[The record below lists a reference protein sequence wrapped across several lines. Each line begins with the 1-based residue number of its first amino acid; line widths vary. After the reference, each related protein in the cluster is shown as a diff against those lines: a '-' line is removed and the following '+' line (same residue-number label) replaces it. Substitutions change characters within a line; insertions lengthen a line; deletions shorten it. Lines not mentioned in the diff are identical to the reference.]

1 LAEAVKADID
11 LWVTEARTALVRQDF
26 SATEKYCR
34 LIVNAFP
41 QHADAHFLL
50 AAIALE
56 TKQFAPAVNLLRRAI
71 SYDSDQAEYFALLAR
86 AYAAMHDSVAAL
98 SAADHVS
105 EMPTADAVSLDTI
118 GCIYSQAGLHK
129 KAVKQFLRAVELS
142 PNCAE
147 FQYNLAVSSRFLG
160 NFDLAEEAYEKAIT
174 LDPYFYKAHWSLA
187 HLRNQSRSNNH
198 IPRLEGLLSRL
209 LDCNN
214 ANADAEV
221 FLRCGLAKEFEDL
234 EEYEPAFRHLSAG
247 KLIARQKMDYSVAK
261 DRELFE
267 MVEHIFTADRLAEK
281 LPGSSTEE
289 PIFIVGMPR
298 TGTTLVE
305 RVLTNHSA
313 VFSAGELSVFGQQLR
328 ELSGSQSASVLDAAT
343 LRAGINIDPCM
354 LGEAYLRHTR
364 PYTGHTERFV
374 DKMPLNFLYIGFIN
388 RSLPNARIICV
399 RRNPMD
405 TCLSNFRAL
414 FPREK
419 ATYYRYSYD
428 LLETGRYYLMFDR
441 LMRHWENVLPGK
453 ILQVNYEDVVAN
465 QEAESRRL
473 IEFCGLDWEEAC
485 LHFEKN
491 TAAVTTASS
500 AQVRQPIYKNA
511 VERWKHYEQQLQ
523 PLKELLLAGGLDIE

>member
-1 LAEAVKADID
+1 LAEAVKAGID
-11 LWVTEARTALVRQDF
+11 SWVTEARAALARQDF
-26 SATEKYCR
+26 SSTEKYCR
-34 LIVNAFP
+34 LIINAFP
-41 QHADAHFLL
+41 HHADAHFFL

-56 TKQFAPAVNLLRRAI
+56 TKQFVPAVNLLQRAI
-71 SYDSDQAEYFALLAR
+71 SYDSGQAEYFALLAR
-86 AYAAMHDSVAAL
+86 AYASLHDSIAAL
-98 SAADHVS
+98 SAAEQVA
-105 EMPTADAVSLDTI
+105 EMPAADAVSLDTI
-118 GCIYSQAGLHK
+118 GCIYSQAGLHEE
-129 KAVKQFLRAVELS
+129 AVKQFLRAVELS

-160 NFDLAEEAYEKAIT
+160 NFDLAEEAYEKAIA

-187 HLRNQSRSNNH
+187 HLRNQSKSKNH
-198 IPRLEGLLSRL
+198 LPRLEGLLSGL
-209 LDCNN
+209 PDSGD
-214 ANADAEV
+214 ADAEV
-221 FLRCGLAKEFEDL
+221 FLRCGLAKEYEDL
-234 EEYEPAFRHLSAG
+234 KEYESAFRHLSAG
-247 KLIARQKMDYSVAK
+247 KLIARQKMDYSVDE

-267 MVEHIFTADRLAEK
+267 TVERSFTVNRIGGQ
-281 LPGSSTEE
+281 LPGYSTAE

-305 RVLTNHSA
+305 RVLTNHSS

-328 ELSGSQSASVLDAAT
+328 ELSGSQSLSVLDKTT
-343 LRAGINIDPCM
+343 LHAGMNVDPCN

-374 DKMPLNFLYIGFIN
+374 DKMPLNFLYIGFIH

-414 FPREK
+414 FSREK

-441 LMRHWENVLPGK
+441 LMRHWGDVLPGK
-453 ILQVNYEDVVAN
+453 VLQVNYEDVVAN

-473 IEFCGLDWEEAC
+473 IEFCGLDWEDAC
-485 LHFEKN
+485 LRFEKN
-491 TAAVTTASS
+491 TAPVTTASS